1 MLKPFLMVPA
11 LFFLGAPAFFQQQA
25 PSSPAAPAAPAQTQS
40 AVPAEYVGKVN
51 PVTPTPQSQARAKQI
66 YSWDCAACH
75 GDLGEG
81 KGPVAVEQKYTIP
94 DFRDSSALKQVSD
107 GELFYYI
114 ENGKGQM
121 PGDAAR
127 TKPDEVWNLVIYIRK
142 MANSQ
147 AATAVPPS

>member
-11 LFFLGAPAFFQQQA
+11 LFLIGAPAFFQQPTPA
-25 PSSPAAPAAPAQTQS
+25 TPSTAAPAQTQS
-40 AVPAEYVGKVN
+40 AVPAEYMGKVN

-75 GDLGEG
+75 GDEGGG
-81 KGPVAVEQKYTIP
+81 KGPVAVEQKFVIP
-94 DFRDSSALKQVSD
+94 DLRDVSALKQVSD

-142 MANSQ
+142 MANPQ
-147 AATAVPPS
+147 AAAAVPPS